1 MKKLSLLLGLIIVAT
16 SLLPIKT
23 FALEGQIDIGDFSK
37 RWIYFETS
45 SSHYNSAKSYCQ
57 KMNSRLPSI
66 KELEQIYNMTLDSN
80 NNSLLRGDNKSISIW
95 SSNAGVTIDAIVL
108 LNVAAIPFP
117 EYSHKSLN
125 IYKYQQM
132 KSEVT
137 YDGYHR
143 FLLEGKAKILC
154 IEN

>member
-1 MKKLSLLLGLIIVAT
+1 MKKLNFVLSLTLVALF
-16 SLLPIKT
+16 LLPIKT

-37 RWIYFETS
+37 HWVYFES
-45 SSHYNSAKSYCQ
+45 SNSYYKSAKSYCQ
-57 KMNSRLPSI
+57 QMNYRLPSI
-66 KELEQIYNMTLDSN
+66 KELGQIYKMTLDSTN
-80 NNSLLRGDNKSISIW
+80 SSLLRGTNNSVSIW
-95 SSNAGVTIDAIVL
+95 SSNAGVTIDALTFLGI
-108 LNVAAIPFP
+108 AAIPFP

-132 KSEVT
+132 KSEVA